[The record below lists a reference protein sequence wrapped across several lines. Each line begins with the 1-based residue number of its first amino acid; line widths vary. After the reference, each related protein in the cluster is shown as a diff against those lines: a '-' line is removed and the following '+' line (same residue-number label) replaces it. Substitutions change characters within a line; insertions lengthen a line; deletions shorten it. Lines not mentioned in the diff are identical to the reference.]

1 MDIDDDDFF
10 TNLDRPGR
18 AANNNTFQERLRQ
31 APRDD
36 DGAEIPDAPP
46 FMLEEEEETPLQ
58 QLIRH
63 WMNERHSPDILL
75 NEGELLAGLLDH
87 IRSQSET
94 VQLLRTDPTSS
105 EEEHFRI
112 MLVQTEVERVKFIVR
127 SYLRTRL
134 FKIEKFARYIMTNPE
149 VQQRL
154 SESEVEHARRFA
166 RLTDQHFYHSV
177 LQSLPET
184 QQTLDDQPPFVPSMV
199 TEPDKARA
207 VFVLARQD
215 CPPVRLP
222 DGTALDM
229 RKGHISLTPYSVV
242 EQLIAR
248 GEVELV

>member
-1 MDIDDDDFF
+1 
-10 TNLDRPGR
+10 
-18 AANNNTFQERLRQ
+18 
-31 APRDD
+31 
-36 DGAEIPDAPP
+36 
-46 FMLEEEEETPLQ
+46 
-58 QLIRH
+58 
-63 WMNERHSPDILL
+63 MNERHAPDILP

-94 VQLLRTDPTSS
+94 VQLLRTDPSSS

-154 SESEVEHARRFA
+154 SESEVDHARRFA
-166 RLTDQHFYHSV
+166 RLTDQHFYNAV

-184 QQTLDDQPPFVPSMV
+184 QQTLDDQPPFVPSMI
-199 TEPDKARA
+199 TEPDKTRA

-222 DGTALDM
+222 DGTALEM

>member
-10 TNLDRPGR
+10 TNLDRFGR
-18 AANNNTFQERLRQ
+18 AANNNAFQERLRQ

-36 DGAEIPDAPP
+36 DAEIPDVPP

-63 WMNERHSPDILL
+63 WMNERHSPDILP

-94 VQLLRTDPTSS
+94 VQLLRTDPSSS

-177 LQSLPET
+177 LQSLPDT

-215 CPPVRLP
+215 CPPVLLP

-229 RKGHISLTPYSVV
+229 QKGHISLTPYSVV

>member
-18 AANNNTFQERLRQ
+18 AAHNHTFQERLRQ

-36 DGAEIPDAPP
+36 DGAETPDAPP
-46 FMLEEEEETPLQ
+46 FMFEEEEETPLQ

-63 WMNERHSPDILL
+63 WMNERHSPDILP

-94 VQLLRTDPTSS
+94 VQLLRADPSSS

-127 SYLRTRL
+127 SYIRTRL

-184 QQTLDDQPPFVPSMV
+184 QQTLDDRPPFVPSMV
-199 TEPDKARA
+199 TEPDKTRA